1 MCNIFL
7 SFHPYLFVSPTFN
20 KCLNCRINIKD
31 IKIVKN
37 THHLF
42 IKINPIFM
50 AFFSCTKIIGDWGGL
65 IFILK
70 NTGLNQIFS
79 PF

>member
-31 IKIVKN
+31 IKIVKK
-37 THHLF
+37 THIIYLSKSIQSLWH
-42 IKINPIFM
+42 
-50 AFFSCTKIIGDWGGL
+50 FFHVLRLLVIGEV
-65 IFILK
+65 
-70 NTGLNQIFS
+70 
-79 PF
+79 